1 MILFFGTL
9 YGQYVRINK
18 ESSFYNILTIG
29 AKKTIYFPKFAVSTW
44 FDYQK

>member
-1 MILFFGTL
+1 MFLFFGTL

-29 AKKTIYFPKFAVSTW
+29 AKKTYFPKFAVSTW

>member
-1 MILFFGTL
+1 MFLFFGTL

-29 AKKTIYFPKFAVSTW
+29 AKKKTYFPKFAVSTW